1 MSFITS
7 DRLQDKSPQTMSPFF
22 RRIAALGT
30 FVLVGLL
37 SFTFL
42 VSAQTAPSATWY
54 VTIVLPPKLIAGR
67 PATLAILGA
76 DGRLAP
82 NVTVVIGEGQ
92 SLKTDATGR
101 AFFTAPATP
110 GVLFAEA
117 SGASAVALVDET
129 PSPNA
134 QSAKEDLAMA
144 PIISLRDRFPI
155 CGGGFRGEAD
165 ANRVTMNGDRALI
178 VASSPE
184 CLVVLPSPRAVPGAA
199 KITVDSSGTQ
209 RSATTTLVA
218 LQFEAPQTAPVPG
231 QRSELTVHVEGSD
244 VSLDLTI
251 QNETPG
257 VLEFLKG
264 DTQEVRTTGGSRNI
278 ARVQIGAVR
287 SGDYSFNAR
296 LIPSPD
302 IAAAQRYLRA
312 AVPLAPKALQHR
324 VTDAASRMATHSK
337 DREKVKQD
345 LEKMISTTIPGHF
358 RTLLEA
364 ARATI

>member
-1 MSFITS
+1 MSA
-7 DRLQDKSPQTMSPFF
+7 FF
-22 RRIAALGT
+22 RKVACGV
-30 FVLVGLL
+30 FVLIGLFSS
-37 SFTFL
+37 SF
-42 VSAQTAPSATWY
+42 SAWAQTAPSATWY
-54 VTIVLPPKLIAGR
+54 VTIVLPPKVVAGR

-82 NVTVVIGEGQ
+82 NVTVAIGEGQ

-134 QSAKEDLAMA
+134 RAAKEDLTVA
-144 PIISLRDRFPI
+144 PVISLRDRFAI
-155 CGGGFRGEAD
+155 CGGGFRGDAD
-165 ANRVTMNGDRALI
+165 ANRVTMNDDRALI

-184 CLVVLPSPRAVPGAA
+184 CLVVLPSPRAVPGVA
-199 KITVDSSGTQ
+199 KLTVGSSGTQ
-209 RSATTTLVA
+209 RNATTTLVS
-218 LQFEAPQTAPVPG
+218 LQFEAPQATPVPG

-244 VSLDLTI
+244 APLALTI

-278 ARVQIGAVR
+278 AQVQTTAVR
-287 SGDYSFNAR
+287 SGDYSFNAK

-302 IAAAQRYLRA
+302 ILAAVQYLRA

-324 VTDAASRMATHSK
+324 VNDAASRVATHPK
-337 DREKVKQD
+337 DRERVRQD
-345 LEKMISTTIPGHF
+345 LERMISTTIPGHF

-364 ARATI
+364 ARAAT

>member
-1 MSFITS
+1 LRFTIHSRQRATTFNAMPHLSYKIASEVLIF
-7 DRLQDKSPQTMSPFF
+7 
-22 RRIAALGT
+22 AAL
-30 FVLVGLL
+30 L
-37 SFTFL
+37 SPR
-42 VSAQTAPSATWY
+42 VSAQAQTASSATWY
-54 VTIVLPPKLIAGR
+54 VTIVLPPKVVAGG

-82 NVTVVIGEGQ
+82 NVTVAIGEGQ

-117 SGASAVALVDET
+117 SGASAVALIDEA
-129 PSPNA
+129 PAPNA
-134 QSAKEDLAMA
+134 QAGKEDLSVAA
-144 PIISLRDRFPI
+144 VISLRDRFPI
-155 CGGGFRGEAD
+155 CGGGFRGDAD

-184 CLVVLPSPRAVPGAA
+184 CLVVLPSPRATPGIA
-199 KITVDSSGTQ
+199 KLAVDSSGTQ
-209 RSATTTLVA
+209 RNATTTLVS
-218 LQFEAPQTAPVPG
+218 LQFEAPQNAPVPG
-231 QRSELTVHVEGSD
+231 RKSELTVHVEGSD
-244 VSLDLTI
+244 APLDLTI

-278 ARVQIGAVR
+278 AQVQISAVR
-287 SGDYSFNAR
+287 SGDYSFNAK

-302 IAAAQRYLRA
+302 ISAAAQYLRA

-324 VTDAASRMATHSK
+324 VSDAAGRVATHPK
-337 DREKVKQD
+337 DREKVRQD
-345 LEKMISTTIPGHF
+345 LEKMISTTIPGRF

-364 ARATI
+364 ARAAA

>member
-7 DRLQDKSPQTMSPFF
+7 DRPQRKSLQTMSPFF
-22 RRIAALGT
+22 RRIATIGT
-30 FVLVGLL
+30 FVLVGLFSS
-37 SFTFL
+37 SF
-42 VSAQTAPSATWY
+42 SAWAQTVPSATWY
-54 VTIVLPPKLIAGR
+54 VTIVLPPKLVAGR

-82 NVTVVIGEGQ
+82 NVTVTIGEGQ
-92 SLKTDATGR
+92 NLKTDATGR

-129 PSPNA
+129 ASPNA
-134 QSAKEDLAMA
+134 QAAKEDLAMA
-144 PIISLRDRFPI
+144 PVISLRDRFPI
-155 CGGGFRGEAD
+155 CGGGFRGDAD

-178 VASSPE
+178 VAASPE

-209 RSATTTLVA
+209 WSATTTLVA

-231 QRSELTVHVEGSD
+231 HRSELTVHVEGSD
-244 VSLDLTI
+244 APLDLTI

-278 ARVQIGAVR
+278 SQVQISAVR
-287 SGDYSFNAR
+287 SGDYSFSAR

-302 IAAAQRYLRA
+302 IAAAERYLRA

-324 VTDAASRMATHSK
+324 VNDAATRVVTHPK
-337 DREKVKQD
+337 DREKLKQD

-364 ARATI
+364 ARAST

>member
-1 MSFITS
+1 MRSDCRQAKVSKRMSAS
-7 DRLQDKSPQTMSPFF
+7 LH
-22 RRIAALGT
+22 RIAFYAFLII
-30 FVLVGLL
+30 GLL
-37 SFTFL
+37 STL
-42 VSAQTAPSATWY
+42 SPADAQRASSTTWH
-54 VTIVLPPKLIAGR
+54 VTIVLPPKVVAGH
-67 PATLAILGA
+67 PATLAIFGA

-82 NVTVVIGEGQ
+82 NVTVVIGDGQ

-101 AFFTAPATP
+101 ASFTAPATP

-117 SGASAVALVDET
+117 SGASAVTLIDE
-129 PSPNA
+129 SPVPGA
-134 QSAKEDLAMA
+134 QTEKGELAVA
-144 PIISLRDRFPI
+144 AVISLKDRFTI
-155 CGGGFRGEAD
+155 CGGGFRGDAD
-165 ANRVTMNGDRALI
+165 ANRVTMNGDRALV

-184 CLVVLPSPRAVPGAA
+184 CLVVLPSPRATPGAA
-199 KITVDSSGTQ
+199 KLTVNSSGSD
-209 RSATTTLVA
+209 RNATTTLVS

-244 VSLDLTI
+244 APLNVTI

-264 DTQEVRTTGGSRNI
+264 DTQEVRTTGGSRNV
-278 ARVQIGAVR
+278 AQVQIGAIR
-287 SGDYSFNAR
+287 SGDYSFSAR
-296 LIPSPD
+296 LIPSPV
-302 IAAAQRYLRA
+302 IAAAERYLRA
-312 AVPLAPKALQHR
+312 AAPLAPKTLQHR
-324 VTDAASRMATHSK
+324 VTDAASRAATHPK

>member
-1 MSFITS
+1 MSG
-7 DRLQDKSPQTMSPFF
+7 FF
-22 RRIAALGT
+22 RKIASRCA
-30 FVLVGLL
+30 FVLLGLFSS
-37 SFTFL
+37 SF
-42 VSAQTAPSATWY
+42 SAWAQTAPSATWY
-54 VTIVLPPKLIAGR
+54 VTIVLPPKVVAGR
-67 PATLAILGA
+67 PTTLAILGA

-92 SLKTDATGR
+92 SVKTDATGR

-117 SGASAVALVDET
+117 SGASAVALVDEA
-129 PSPNA
+129 PSPGA
-134 QSAKEDLAMA
+134 QAAKEELTVA
-144 PIISLRDRFPI
+144 PVISLRDRFPI
-155 CGGGFRGEAD
+155 CGGGFRGDAD

-184 CLVVLPSPRAVPGAA
+184 CLVVLPSPRATPGVA
-199 KITVDSSGTQ
+199 KLTVHSSGTQ
-209 RSATTTLVA
+209 RNATTTLVS

-244 VSLDLTI
+244 APLDLTI

-264 DTQEVRTTGGSRNI
+264 DSQEVRTTGGSRNI
-278 ARVQIGAVR
+278 AQVQISAVR
-287 SGDYSFNAR
+287 SGDYSFNAK

-302 IAAAQRYLRA
+302 ISAAVQYLRA
-312 AVPLAPKALQHR
+312 AVPLAPKALQRR
-324 VTDAASRMATHSK
+324 VHDAAGLVATHPK
-337 DREKVKQD
+337 EREKVRQD
-345 LEKMISTTIPGHF
+345 LERMISTTIPGHF

-364 ARATI
+364 GRTAI

>member
-1 MSFITS
+1 MSAH
-7 DRLQDKSPQTMSPFF
+7 F
-22 RRIAALGT
+22 RKIAASVV
-30 FVLVGLL
+30 FVLVGLFSSAL
-37 SFTFL
+37 S
-42 VSAQTAPSATWY
+42 VWAQTAPSPTWY
-54 VTIVLPPKLIAGR
+54 VTIVLPPKVVAGR

-82 NVTVVIGEGQ
+82 NVTVAISEGQ

-117 SGASAVALVDET
+117 SGASVVALVDET
-129 PSPNA
+129 PAPNTQA
-134 QSAKEDLAMA
+134 AKEDLALA
-144 PIISLRDRFPI
+144 PVISLRDRFPI
-155 CGGGFRGEAD
+155 CGGGFRGDAD

-184 CLVVLPSPRAVPGAA
+184 CLVVLPSPRAVPGVA
-199 KITVDSSGTQ
+199 KLTVDSSGTQ
-209 RSATTTLVA
+209 RNATTTLVS

-231 QRSELTVHVEGSD
+231 QRGDLTVHVEGSD
-244 VSLDLTI
+244 APLDLTI

-278 ARVQIGAVR
+278 AQVQIAAVR

-296 LIPSPD
+296 LIPLPD
-302 IAAAQRYLRA
+302 ISAAVQYLRA

-324 VTDAASRMATHSK
+324 VNDAAGRVATHPR
-337 DREKVKQD
+337 DREKVRQD
-345 LEKMISTTIPGHF
+345 LERMISTTIPGHF

-364 ARATI
+364 ARMAI

>member
-1 MSFITS
+1 MSA
-7 DRLQDKSPQTMSPFF
+7 FF
-22 RRIAALGT
+22 RKIAACGV
-30 FVLVGLL
+30 FVLVGLFSS
-37 SFTFL
+37 SFSA
-42 VSAQTAPSATWY
+42 SAQTAPSATWY
-54 VTIVLPPKLIAGR
+54 VTIVLPPKVVAGR

-82 NVTVVIGEGQ
+82 SVTVAIGEDQ

-117 SGASAVALVDET
+117 SGASAVSLVDEA
-129 PSPNA
+129 PAPDA
-134 QSAKEDLAMA
+134 QAADGELTVASV
-144 PIISLRDRFPI
+144 ISLRDRFPI
-155 CGGGFRGEAD
+155 CGGGFRGDAD
-165 ANRVTMNGDRALI
+165 ANHVTMNGDRALI

-184 CLVVLPSPRAVPGAA
+184 CLVVLPSPRGVPGVA
-199 KITVDSSGTQ
+199 KLTVESSGTQ
-209 RSATTTLVA
+209 RNATTTLVS

-231 QRSELTVHVEGSD
+231 QRSDLTVHAEGSD
-244 VSLDLTI
+244 APLALTI

-278 ARVQIGAVR
+278 AQVQITAVR

-302 IAAAQRYLRA
+302 ISAAVQYLRA
-312 AVPLAPKALQHR
+312 AAPLAPKALQHR
-324 VTDAASRMATHSK
+324 VNDAASRVATHPK
-337 DREKVKQD
+337 DREKVRQD
-345 LEKMISTTIPGHF
+345 LEKMISTTIPGRF

-364 ARATI
+364 ARTAI